1 MLSCVDT
8 VNPDWEQRLAHAWT
22 SFDGDG
28 DGDPAEFRAL
38 IDRLAA
44 ELPEGSAVADFER
57 ACAFDSTGAPDQ
69 AIPLY
74 RKALATGLAG
84 IRRRRAVIQLASS
97 LRNLGHP
104 EDSVALLTNEL
115 DASSDILDDAVR
127 AFLALA
133 LTDVGREREAV
144 SLALSTL
151 GPHLPR
157 YQRSLGNYARLLVEP
172 ERA

>member
-1 MLSCVDT
+1 MDT
-8 VNPDWEQRLAHAWT
+8 DSIDGPDSADWEQRLADAWA
-22 SFDGDG
+22 SFGIDIDE
-28 DGDPAEFRAL
+28 AEFRAL
-38 IDRLAA
+38 IESLVA

-57 ACAFDSTGAPDQ
+57 ACAFDSTGSPDQ
-69 AIPLY
+69 AVPLY
-74 RKALATGLAG
+74 RKALATGLTG

-104 EDSVALLTNEL
+104 EESVTLFTNEL
-115 DASSDILDDAVR
+115 DASCDVLDDAVR

-172 ERA
+172 ESA